1 MIIRAVCA
9 NNVHEL
15 FKRGFDRMI
24 PDKVMK
30 ILKEHGLEVLEF
42 ERGSTP
48 TAEMA
53 AKRIGV
59 SVGQIAK
66 SILMKGKNEKFF
78 MFVVEG
84 DAKISSS
91 KAKAIVGTKVRMA
104 TAEESLNVTG
114 FAPGGICPFGIEGVE
129 LFIDKGLSKY
139 PVIYPAAGTDFSGVP
154 ISFEKLKS
162 ITGAMVCDVI
172 KD

>member
-1 MIIRAVCA
+1 M
-9 NNVHEL
+9 
-15 FKRGFDRMI
+15 
-24 PDKVMK
+24 
-30 ILKEHGLEVLEF
+30 
-42 ERGSTP
+42 
-48 TAEMA
+48 
-53 AKRIGV
+53 
-59 SVGQIAK
+59 
-66 SILMKGKNEKFF
+66 
-78 MFVVEG
+78 
-84 DAKISSS
+84 
-91 KAKAIVGTKVRMA
+91 GTKVRMA

-139 PVIYPAAGTDFSGVP
+139 PVVYPAAGTDSSGVP